1 MGNLRV
7 YGLTVTLMAALRLV
21 VRWSNMKV
29 YSNSIL
35 NKYNLPVAI
44 IQLTQEAVRK
54 FLVSSV
60 NLIELFPVY
69 QKKHTMNRRDF
80 LAKSSAPVV
89 AVCAAC
95 LGACS
100 KNSSSTAPSNVNFN
114 VDLASQLTTVGASLV
129 QSGVIVVRTATGNAT
144 SSFTAVQVACTHEG
158 TAINWNNGAGRFIC
172 PNHGANFSA
181 NGAVLVGPATRNLK
195 QFNLSLS
202 GNTLTV
208 TG

>member
-1 MGNLRV
+1 
-7 YGLTVTLMAALRLV
+7 
-21 VRWSNMKV
+21 
-29 YSNSIL
+29 
-35 NKYNLPVAI
+35 
-44 IQLTQEAVRK
+44 
-54 FLVSSV
+54 
-60 NLIELFPVY
+60 
-69 QKKHTMNRRDF
+69 MNRRDF

-100 KNSSSTAPSNVNFN
+100 KNSSSSAPTNVNFN
-114 VDLASQLTTVGASLV
+114 VDLATQLTTVGASLV
-129 QSGVIVVRTATGNAT
+129 QSGVIVVRTASGNAT

-158 TAINWNNGAGRFIC
+158 TAINWNNGSSRFIC

-181 NGAVLVGPATRNLK
+181 TGAVLLGPATRNLK
-195 QFNLSLS
+195 QFTINIT